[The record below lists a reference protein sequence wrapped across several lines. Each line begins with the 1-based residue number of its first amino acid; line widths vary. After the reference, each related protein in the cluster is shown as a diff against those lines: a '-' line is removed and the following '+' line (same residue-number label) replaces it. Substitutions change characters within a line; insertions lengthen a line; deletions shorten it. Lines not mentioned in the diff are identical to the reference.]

1 MGIYRRPD
9 SPTWWLSL
17 QVHGQRVRVNTMVE
31 DRPLAEEFFCAWKTE
46 VARTRWLGAPPPEE
60 DHTVG
65 ELIAHYVK
73 TVSGRKSVGSQHRD
87 RLILAKF
94 VSRWGTLLLRDLTTL
109 QIEEYM
115 AERLAQVSFATI
127 SKELGVLKSA
137 FRCAVR
143 WTWASRSPFIGI
155 VLNQEGTAR
164 TRWLSDNEEL
174 RLLAH
179 CPDWLR
185 DIVIV
190 GLDSGLRPGNL
201 VGLQCSWVQRGQTC
215 LHIPREQTKT
225 NKLPLTIPLTTRAAD
240 IIHRYLERAWS
251 QHLFVS
257 TAGHPYT
264 CAQVNRKL
272 QRAAFTAGLRDICLY
287 TLRHSFIS
295 RLVQAG
301 VSLPEVAALA
311 GHRDVRMSMRYA
323 HLAPRHLRNSIAI
336 LEARRIEQSKS
347 ALTTNV

>member
-1 MGIYRRPD
+1 
-9 SPTWWLSL
+9 
-17 QVHGQRVRVNTMVE
+17 MVE